1 MAQHPQTDRPPV
13 ADDQTQ
19 VHVLTVALAVPW
31 LIVSSVIFWLAWPD
45 ADYNDGF
52 AAGRL
57 FLVLIAILVP
67 VGLIYVA
74 VASAWA
80 LVDLRQGLVRTRA
93 EVDRIADLQ
102 AAQSALI
109 RTHAAQ
115 LAEATAPAQA
125 GPELAAPEQAAPEQA
140 AQEQAAPE
148 QAVPAQAAPEEP
160 APQEPPTA
168 QTATPEPPVSGFASR
183 REVSRLIVPRAAPQA
198 PADQPAL
205 ALETPEETTPPIAGP
220 DLIKALD
227 FPDDENDTE
236 GFAALRRA
244 LRDRG
249 ARKLVQASQDVLTL
263 LSQDGIYMDDLRP
276 ESAGADLWRR
286 FASGERGRSLDRL
299 GSIKDQA
306 YLSVISRRAR
316 EDAIFRDS
324 VHHFL
329 RCFDQLLVTF
339 EQNATDT
346 DLLEL
351 AETRTSRA
359 FMLLGRATGVFD

>member
-80 LVDLRQGLVRTRA
+80 LEDLRQGLVRTRA

-125 GPELAAPEQAAPEQA
+125 APEQAAPEQA
-140 AQEQAAPE
+140 A
-148 QAVPAQAAPEEP
+148 PEEP
-160 APQEPPTA
+160 AAQEPPPA
-168 QTATPEPPVSGFASR
+168 QPATPEPPVSGFASR

-276 ESAGADLWRR
+276 EPAGVDLWRR

-299 GSIKDQA
+299 GGIKDQA

-339 EQNATDT
+339 EQSATDT